1 MKNDSFNNQS
11 LQKGA
16 YIMLFTAVLT
26 KLIGAL
32 FKIPISQD
40 FCLGDLGFG
49 YFSAAYD
56 LYTPITTLAISGFP
70 VAISTV
76 ISDYVASNRFADL
89 KIAFKYSKKI
99 LIIISLVEF
108 VLVSIIIY
116 PFSKITDASGNG
128 LYSLIAILPSIL
140 ISSYLSLYRGFFEGF
155 SNMKPPAISNII
167 EALGKLVLGFSFA
180 MITLKIT
187 NNVALSAAS
196 ALIGISV
203 GIVISSLYLYKKY
216 KTSIKSIN
224 FYSYELS
231 ENLDKNKLMRKIALI
246 MVPVAISSLASSF
259 VSLIDTLTVRAQLSA
274 QFLDNNVFFSE
285 YFEKL
290 ISESNVDSLDLIPT
304 ILYGIK
310 GKAFSLFN
318 IVLTLAMSIGVSV
331 VPSITKYKSQNNR
344 EEIIKS
350 SNASLKITTLISFPI
365 AFGFIFI
372 GKKIMALLFGNGE
385 SAIIGGKILL
395 IYGIASLF
403 AGVSIVLGNILQ
415 GMGCHFIVFRNI
427 AFGIV
432 LKVVFNLVL
441 TTFYSLNIYGCCYS
455 TLICYVFIFLMHIIS
470 FYKIN
475 KAIPQ
480 ISLFLKP
487 LVAGLMCGLIAFR
500 FSYFSESKLMILL
513 SILIAGV
520 GYFVFLFAL
529 KFFKPQDFEEL
540 PFLSKFKNMCK
551 KSKKTW
557 FLSVFCLKFYFI
569 FQKNVFIC

>member
-1 MKNDSFNNQS
+1 MKNNSLNNQS

-56 LYTPITTLAISGFP
+56 LYTPISTLAISGFP
-70 VAISTV
+70 VAISTI
-76 ISDYVASNRFADL
+76 ISDYVASNKFSDV
-89 KIAFKYSKKI
+89 KQAFKCSKKI
-99 LIIISLVEF
+99 LLIISLIEF
-108 VLVSIIIY
+108 VLVSLIIY
-116 PFSKITDASGNG
+116 PFWKFTDTSGDG
-128 LYSLIAILPSIL
+128 LYSLLAILPPIL

-155 SNMKPPAISNII
+155 SNMKPPAVSNII

-196 ALIGISV
+196 TLIGISV
-203 GIVISSLYLYKKY
+203 GIVISSLYLYRKY

-224 FYSYELS
+224 FDSYELS
-231 ENLDKNKLMRKIALI
+231 EHLDKNKLMRKIALI

-274 QFLDNNVFFSE
+274 QFLDNKVFFSE

-290 ISESNVDSLDLIPT
+290 VLESNVDSLVLVPT
-304 ILYGIK
+304 VLYGIK
-310 GKAFSLFN
+310 GKAFTLFN

-331 VPSITKYKSQNNR
+331 VPSITKNKSQDNK
-344 EEIIKS
+344 EDIIKN

-372 GKKIMALLFGNGE
+372 GEKIMFLLFGKGE

-395 IYGIASLF
+395 IYGIATLF
-403 AGVSIVLGNILQ
+403 AGISIVLGNILQ
-415 GMGCHFIVFRNI
+415 GMGCHFIAFRNI
-427 AFGIV
+427 VIGIV
-432 LKVVFNLVL
+432 LKIIFNLVL
-441 TTFYSLNIYGCCYS
+441 TSFNNLNIYGCCYS
-455 TLICYVFIFLMHIIS
+455 TLICYAFIFLMHIIS
-470 FYKIN
+470 FYNQNKVFPKI
-475 KAIPQ
+475 
-480 ISLFLKP
+480 SVFLKP
-487 LVAGLMCGLIAFR
+487 LIAGLMCGLIAFIL
-500 FSYFSESKLMILL
+500 SLFSESKVMILL
-513 SILIAGV
+513 SILIAAL
-520 GYFVFLFAL
+520 GYFVFLFVL
-529 KFFKPQDFEEL
+529 KFFQPQDFEEI
-540 PFLSKFKNMCK
+540 PFLSKIKNMCK
-551 KSKKTW
+551 KSKK
-557 FLSVFCLKFYFI
+557 S
-569 FQKNVFIC
+569 